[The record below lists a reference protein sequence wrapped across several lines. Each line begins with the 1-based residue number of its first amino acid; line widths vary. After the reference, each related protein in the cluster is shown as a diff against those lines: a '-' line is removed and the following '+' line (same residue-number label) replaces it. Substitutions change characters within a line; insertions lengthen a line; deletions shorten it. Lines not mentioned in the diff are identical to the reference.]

1 MSTEHTPT
9 EHPATGFVIT
19 REVTGNR
26 GRYAI
31 TLGEGAGAEVAQL
44 TYAIAAPDRVIADHT
59 GVPPAF
65 RGSGA
70 ALALVER
77 LVADARAEGFKIVPL
92 CSYIDAQRRKHPNW
106 ADVFTSQ

>member
-1 MSTEHTPT
+1 MSTDRPPT
-9 EHPATGFVIT
+9 DFAIT
-19 REVTGNR
+19 REITGNR

-44 TYAIAAPDRVIADHT
+44 TYSIAAPDLVIADHT

-77 LVADARAEGFKIVPL
+77 LVADARAEGFKVVPL
-92 CSYIDAQRRKHPNW
+92 CSYIDALRRKHPDW
-106 ADVFTSQ
+106 ADVFASQ